1 MLSKTQII
9 VLHTIKHG
17 DNGVVVQ
24 CYSSTIG
31 RTSLYLRVSAKNK
44 IILSNLHRL
53 NILDVV
59 TYNSGSSMPTI
70 RELIPSVRLD
80 SLRTNIYKST
90 IAIFLSELL
99 VKCVRE
105 SEQNV
110 QLYNFLISSIN
121 VLEHL
126 EEGISNF
133 HIHFI
138 VHLCKL
144 LGFMPTDNY
153 SEQFS
158 VFDVEKAIFREP
170 DHFYDSREGVLRIS
184 YEGRRVL
191 TAQQSQLLHQLLNT
205 KVIDISDI
213 KCSGDMRLEFAKQML
228 DYISCHLGISF
239 DIKSL
244 DILHQVF
251 N

>member
-17 DNGVVVQ
+17 DNGVVIQ
-24 CYSSTIG
+24 CYSNTVG
-31 RTSLYLRVSAKNK
+31 RTALYLRVSAKNK

-70 RELIPSVRLD
+70 RELAPSVRLD

-105 SEQNV
+105 SEQNAP
-110 QLYNFLISSIN
+110 LYNFLVSSIN

-126 EEGISNF
+126 GEGIANF
-133 HIHFI
+133 HIHFM

-153 SEQFS
+153 SPELS
-158 VFDVEKAIFREP
+158 VFDMEKAIFRKP
-170 DHFYDSREGVLRIS
+170 HYFYDLRDESMKIAD
-184 YEGRRVL
+184 EARVF
-191 TAQQSQLLHQLLNT
+191 TPQQSQLLHQLLNT
-205 KVIDISDI
+205 KVIDIAGLR
-213 KCSGDMRLEFAKQML
+213 CTGDMRLQFAKQML
-228 DYISCHLGISF
+228 DYISHHLGIVLE
-239 DIKSL
+239 IKSL
-244 DILHQVF
+244 DVLHDVF
-251 N
+251 I

>member
-1 MLSKTQII
+1 MLSKAQII

-17 DNGVVVQ
+17 DNGVVIQ
-24 CYSSTIG
+24 CYSNMVG
-31 RTSLYLRVSAKNK
+31 RPALYLRVSAKNR

-59 TYNSGSSMPTI
+59 TYNGGSSMPTVKELVPTI
-70 RELIPSVRLD
+70 RFD
-80 SLRTNIYKST
+80 SMRTNIYKST

-99 VKCVRE
+99 VKSVRE
-105 SEQNV
+105 SEYNPH
-110 QLYNFLISSIN
+110 LYNFLVSSIN

-126 EEGISNF
+126 EDGVANF
-133 HIHFI
+133 HIHFM

-153 SEQFS
+153 SSETS
-158 VFDVEKAIFREP
+158 VFDMERAIFKKPEC
-170 DHFYDSREGVLRIS
+170 FYDAREECLKTMAD
-184 YEGRRVL
+184 GRVF
-191 TAQQSQLLHQLLNT
+191 TCQQSQLLHQLLNT
-205 KVIDISDI
+205 RAIEISGL
-213 KCSGDMRLEFAKQML
+213 KCSGDMRLQFAKQML
-228 DYISCHLGISF
+228 NYISYHLGITF

-244 DILHQVF
+244 DVLHQVF